1 MTRGIRSAVL
11 GLGLG
16 VLLAGPLPA
25 QLAIGLTGG
34 VNSATLSGSDADE
47 IDVSSKTGGAGGLYA
62 NIYIGKRFSAEG
74 QLLFQGQGFTGTDS
88 TTGSVD
94 VAQGYIV
101 FPMLFKVYFGRLNIF
116 AGPAVS
122 VEVSC
127 SIDAS
132 GDSGECDSSNSSLW
146 SGIAGL
152 GVQFGR
158 LGVEGH
164 YQSGFSD
171 TFDGVNATYGVWALM
186 GRFAILGSR

>member
-1 MTRGIRSAVL
+1 MTSRIRGVVFAIGFGLFLASSAS
-11 GLGLG
+11 
-16 VLLAGPLPA
+16 A
-25 QLAIGLTGG
+25 QLAVGLTGG
-34 VNSATLSGSDADE
+34 VNSATLSGSDADA

-62 NIYIGKRFSAEG
+62 NIYLGSRFSAEG

-88 TTGSVD
+88 TTGDID

-101 FPMLFKVYFGRLNIF
+101 FPMLLKVYFGHLNVF
-116 AGPAVS
+116 LGPAIS
-122 VEVSC
+122 WEVSC
-127 SIDAS
+127 TAS
-132 GDSGECDSSNSSLW
+132 STGASGECDASKSSLW

-158 LGVEGH
+158 LGVEAH

-171 TFDGVNATYGVWALM
+171 TFDNVNASYGVWSLM

>member
-1 MTRGIRSAVL
+1 MIRSLGRIVLAL
-11 GLGLG
+11 GLALF
-16 VLLAGPLPA
+16 LAGPASA

-34 VNSATLSGSDADE
+34 VNSSTLTGSGVDSFN
-47 IDVSSKTGGAGGLYA
+47 VSSKTGGAGGVYA
-62 NIYIGKRFSAEG
+62 NIYLGSRFSAEG

-88 TTGSVD
+88 TTGDID

-101 FPMLFKVYFGRLNIF
+101 VPMLLKVYFGKLNIF

-122 VEVSC
+122 WEVSC
-127 SIDAS
+127 SANAS
-132 GDSGECDSSNSSLW
+132 DTSGECDASNSSLW

-152 GVQFGR
+152 GIQFGR
-158 LGVEGH
+158 LGVEAH

-171 TFDGVNATYGVWALM
+171 TFENVDASYGVWSLM